1 MRLAGRAEGGRAY
14 LGVLARRALLPKE
27 PVRLAC
33 GRRNYWHYL
42 IAPILLSTVAV
53 LLTSL
58 LMVETH
64 AHLTALHIWHDP
76 EDLVAAY
83 ILPTI
88 WAAMFFGSDIG
99 VWSALLSGLAAAY
112 FVYPPEFSIAIEK
125 PEDLIELGFFL
136 VLLVTASKST
146 AILRDERP
154 LNRRPAR
161 KLNEGERLS
170 ALRRRW
176 WRRRQ
181 KST

>member
-1 MRLAGRAEGGRAY
+1 
-14 LGVLARRALLPKE
+14 VLASKGAAVAFQPQI
-27 PVRLAC
+27 RL
-33 GRRNYWHYL
+33 RDL
-42 IAPILLSTVAV
+42 IAPMLLTVAAI

-58 LMVETH
+58 LINEAH

-112 FVYPPEFSIAIEK
+112 FVYPPEFSIAIDK
-125 PEDLIELGFFL
+125 PEDVIELGFFL
-136 VLLVTASKST
+136 MLLVTASKST
-146 AILRDERP
+146 AILRDEKP

-161 KLNEGERLS
+161 KLS
-170 ALRRRW
+170 PLRRRW